1 MYSLSNKSKD
11 MGLQSF
17 GDNPLFNNLT
27 DNQVLFI
34 KDFYNPKQTMLK
46 TEYFGGPALN
56 TKSNFF
62 IHQVY
67 QIY

>member
-1 MYSLSNKSKD
+1 

-62 IHQVY
+62 YSINNLNYYRAVRNK
-67 QIY
+67 